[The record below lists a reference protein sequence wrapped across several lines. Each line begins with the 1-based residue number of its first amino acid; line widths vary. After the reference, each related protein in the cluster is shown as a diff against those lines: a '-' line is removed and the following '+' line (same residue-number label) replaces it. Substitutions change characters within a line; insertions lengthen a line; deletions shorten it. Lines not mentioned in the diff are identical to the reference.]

1 MDPGQIIATSKTT
14 EWPPKGSFLEGK
26 SHYFISFQE
35 NLGYG
40 ELLEFGQND
49 KLKNFVVVEVQC

>member
-40 ELLEFGQND
+40 ELLDFG
-49 KLKNFVVVEVQC
+49 EEW